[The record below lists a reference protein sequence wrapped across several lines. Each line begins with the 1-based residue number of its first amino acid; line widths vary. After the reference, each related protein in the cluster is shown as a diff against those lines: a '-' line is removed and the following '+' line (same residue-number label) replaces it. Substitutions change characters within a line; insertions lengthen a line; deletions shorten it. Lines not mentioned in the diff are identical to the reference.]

1 MSAPGSEIELFESPA
16 DMQPAALPPNVVH
29 DADAGTVRELMR
41 VAIPLIVSS
50 GSLSLMHVV
59 DRILLTWVSVD
70 ALAAA
75 MPAGMFH
82 WTALGFPLGVAMYT
96 NTFVAQYHGADRRD
110 RLAAALWQGI
120 WLALGFGAMLIVF
133 APFLSLVFQ
142 RLGHSAAVTKLEVEY
157 FSVLCWGSAP
167 MLLMATL
174 SAFFSGRGQN
184 SVVMW
189 VDLVVSVLNGVL
201 AYVLIFGKGPIPAM
215 GIRGA
220 ALATVT
226 ANIAA
231 CVAFAVMIRRTN
243 KREKYPFREQMRFDR
258 ELIHRMLRFG
268 LPNGIQLLVDIGAY
282 LLFVLVVGG
291 LGTVELAAT
300 NLTFNLN
307 SLAFIPMLGMGTAV
321 LTIVGRRI
329 GEGRPDLAA
338 KSVWRALAVAEG
350 YILIFIAIYIF
361 LPDLLLRPYEA
372 WSPPA
377 MAPNPPANVEI
388 YLPEVSTDD
397 HAAFSDVKP
406 VVIQLLYFVSAYC
419 FFDAMAIVFG
429 NAIRGAGDTRFSL
442 IFTAC
447 TGWFLMVIPSMIASR
462 TLEQPLWACWWAT
475 TLNITVLGTGL
486 WLRFMG
492 GKWRSMTVIEQSPSE
507 EGLLSQVS

>member
-1 MSAPGSEIELFESPA
+1 
-16 DMQPAALPPNVVH
+16 
-29 DADAGTVRELMR
+29 
-41 VAIPLIVSS
+41 
-50 GSLSLMHVV
+50 
-59 DRILLTWVSVD
+59 
-70 ALAAA
+70 
-75 MPAGMFH
+75 
-82 WTALGFPLGVAMYT
+82 
-96 NTFVAQYHGADRRD
+96 
-110 RLAAALWQGI
+110 
-120 WLALGFGAMLIVF
+120 
-133 APFLSLVFQ
+133 LSLVFQ
-142 RLGHSAAVTKLEVEY
+142 RLGHAPEVTKLEIEY

-167 MLLMATL
+167 MLLTATL

-189 VDLVVSVLNGVL
+189 VDLAVSILNGVL

-220 ALATVT
+220 ALATVI

-231 CVAFAVMIRRTN
+231 CVAFAYMIHRTN
-243 KREKYPFREQMRFDR
+243 KREKYPFRAQMRLDR
-258 ELIHRMLRFG
+258 ELIRRMLRFG

-372 WSPPA
+372 WSPHA
-377 MAPNPPANVEI
+377 SSA
-388 YLPEVSTDD
+388 D
-397 HAAFSDVKP
+397 HPDFSQVKP
-406 VVIQLLYFVSAYC
+406 VVISLLYFVSAYC

-462 TLEQPLWACWWAT
+462 TMAQPLWACWWAT
-475 TLNITVLGTGL
+475 TLNITVLGMGL
-486 WLRFMG
+486 FLRFLG
-492 GKWRSMTVIEQSPSE
+492 GKWRSMTVIEHSPSD